1 MMKYINKIIFKIKVF
16 IVELK
21 NKWSKK

>member
-1 MMKYINKIIFKIKVF
+1 MKKFINKIVLKIKVF

-21 NKWSKK
+21 NKWRKK